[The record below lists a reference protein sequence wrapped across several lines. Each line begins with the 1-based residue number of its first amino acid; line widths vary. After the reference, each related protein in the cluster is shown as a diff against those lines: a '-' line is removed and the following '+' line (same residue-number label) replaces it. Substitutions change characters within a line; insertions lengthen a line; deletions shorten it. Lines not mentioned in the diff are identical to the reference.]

1 MRLTFSIAAA
11 TMQADALQYF
21 REVLEQGRS
30 ATSSEL
36 HFALDDLLD
45 LAVIDLFISNAAGN
59 CTTALRGLVALLDLD
74 LSAERAEDAA
84 PKLSSAANTQKT
96 GSTKQAAAL
105 PKAFDGTAA
114 ATPRERQELTKQAV
128 AAMQGSFESHD
139 NVQQPAPT
147 AATPAAVEAPQLQ
160 TAATAQQT
168 PAAATPRAAPAD
180 MFASFIM
187 QYASS
192 QSSNN
197 SSSTTQRSAAQP
209 VAVTAPFVTP
219 VQLPA
224 GVQGPSSERQHTI
237 IQKTAQK
244 VAAQPGFEVYL
255 NAQSSR
261 APVMAFM
268 AKDHPLHAYYLGE
281 LFSVLY
287 NITYPCSVVVLV
299 SCVHV
304 TVLRAADW

>member
-1 MRLTFSIAAA
+1 
-11 TMQADALQYF
+11 MQADALQYCK
-21 REVLEQGRS
+21 EVLEQGRS
-30 ATSSEL
+30 ASSSEL
-36 HFALDDLLD
+36 HFALDDILD
-45 LAVIDLFISNAAGN
+45 PVVIDLFISNAAGN
-59 CTTALRGLVALLDLD
+59 CATALRGLIALLDLD
-74 LSAERAEDAA
+74 LSAERAVGAA
-84 PKLSSAANTQKT
+84 PQLSSAANTQQT
-96 GSTKQAAAL
+96 VPTKQVAAL
-105 PKAFDGTAA
+105 PKAFDGAAA
-114 ATPRERQELTKQAV
+114 ATPRERQALTKQAV

-139 NVQQPAPT
+139 NVQQAAPT
-147 AATPAAVEAPQLQ
+147 AATHAAVATPQLQ

-168 PAAATPRAAPAD
+168 PAPAPAPAIPRAAPAD

-192 QSSNN
+192 QNSNSSCSN
-197 SSSTTQRSAAQP
+197 SSSTTQQRSQP

-237 IQKTAQK
+237 IQKTAEK

-287 NITYPCSVVVLV
+287 NIPLQCRRAG

>member
-1 MRLTFSIAAA
+1 
-11 TMQADALQYF
+11 MQADALQYC

-36 HFALDDLLD
+36 HFALDDVLD
-45 LAVIDLFISNAAGN
+45 PTVIDLFISNAAGN
-59 CTTALRGLVALLDLD
+59 CATALQGLVALLDLD

-84 PKLSSAANTQKT
+84 PQLSSAANTQKT
-96 GSTKQAAAL
+96 APMKQAAVL

-139 NVQQPAPT
+139 NVQQAAST
-147 AATPAAVEAPQLQ
+147 AAIPAAVAAPQLQ
-160 TAATAQQT
+160 IAATAQQT
-168 PAAATPRAAPAD
+168 PTAAAAAAVPRAAPAD
-180 MFASFIM
+180 LFASFIM

-192 QSSNN
+192 QNSDSSS
-197 SSSTTQRSAAQP
+197 SSSTAQQRPAAKQP
-209 VAVTAPFVTP
+209 VAVAAPFVTP
-219 VQLPA
+219 VPLPA
-224 GVQGPSSERQHTI
+224 GVQCPSSERQHTI
-237 IQKTAQK
+237 ILKTAEK

-281 LFSVLY
+281 LFS
-287 NITYPCSVVVLV
+287 
-299 SCVHV
+299 
-304 TVLRAADW
+304 